1 MVDACS
7 HSSVFEFRPPRS
19 ASSTIGA
26 RLEVP
31 PAATVEAELTE
42 ADAEAAEPSTTL
54 RCASSGSS
62 SSALCRKCSCE
73 AREPERGDISLSASR
88 AECVERLEHEPP
100 SMKRVAKSASSGGTS
115 GFDFA
120 GGAVGL
126 GSVGDIMGDTGR
138 ISSSAALE
146 LAIER
151 ALA

>member
-1 MVDACS
+1 
-7 HSSVFEFRPPRS
+7 
-19 ASSTIGA
+19 
-26 RLEVP
+26 
-31 PAATVEAELTE
+31 
-42 ADAEAAEPSTTL
+42 
-54 RCASSGSS
+54 
-62 SSALCRKCSCE
+62 
-73 AREPERGDISLSASR
+73 
-88 AECVERLEHEPP
+88 
-100 SMKRVAKSASSGGTS
+100 MKRVAKSASSGGTS